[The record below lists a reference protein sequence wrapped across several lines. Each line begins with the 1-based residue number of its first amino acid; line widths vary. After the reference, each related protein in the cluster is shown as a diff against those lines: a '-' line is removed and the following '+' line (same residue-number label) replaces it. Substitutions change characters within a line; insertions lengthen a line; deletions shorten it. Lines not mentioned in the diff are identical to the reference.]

1 MYSWEKKGKHGSL
14 IGVRVRIL
22 SLCFIE
28 HFSNHRDF
36 WDSPEDCR
44 HLFVCT
50 YKIFAF
56 IFKNLYHSPMKT
68 FGSQDKNS
76 KIDYLFWFRH
86 FLCPFKVM
94 AHLILT
100 ETLWESY
107 YFYSY
112 FTGEETKE
120 RSYIYIYVCVC
131 VRVCVC
137 VCVTEIQLEEARLD
151 FESRLYGSRT
161 HMLNKDAVTS

>member
-1 MYSWEKKGKHGSL
+1 MYSWGKKKGKHGSL

-22 SLCFIE
+22 SLCFIQ
-28 HFSNHRDF
+28 HFSNYGDF

-44 HLFVCT
+44 HLFVYT

-56 IFKNLYHSPMKT
+56 IFKNLHHSPMKT

-76 KIDYLFWFRH
+76 KVDYLFWFRH

-100 ETLWESY
+100 KTLWESY
-107 YFYSY
+107 YLYSY
-112 FTGEETKE
+112 FTGEETKD
-120 RSYIYIYVCVC
+120 RSYIYM
-131 VRVCVC
+131 CVC
-137 VCVTEIQLEEARLD
+137 VCVSQK
-151 FESRLYGSRT
+151 SS
-161 HMLNKDAVTS
+161 